1 MRTTLTI
8 DDDVL
13 LDARDIAR
21 TEGRSLGAVVSDLM
35 RQSLRPVG
43 VRHEE
48 GLPVFDVAD
57 DAPTFGA
64 EDVRRA
70 LDDE

>member
-21 TEGRSLGAVVSDLM
+21 AEGRSLGAVVSDLM

-43 VRHEE
+43 VRSE
-48 GLPVFDVAD
+48 GDLPVFDVAD
-57 DAPTFGA
+57 DAPNFGA